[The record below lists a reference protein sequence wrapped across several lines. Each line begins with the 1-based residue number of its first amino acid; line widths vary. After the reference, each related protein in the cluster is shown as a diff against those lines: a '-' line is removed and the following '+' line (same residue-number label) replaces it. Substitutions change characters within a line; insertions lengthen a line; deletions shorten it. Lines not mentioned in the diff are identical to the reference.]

1 MSTNFI
7 VTTEVY
13 SCNERRAELD
23 VPPLAQDG
31 FEYEVTLQCGTCGDV
46 ISEFDSQD
54 GLQPFQICR
63 DKNKAILHAE
73 QTRLVVESHIANG
86 HIDSWFHHIEKCSC

>member
-1 MSTNFI
+1 MNTGPI

-13 SCNERRAELD
+13 SFNERRAKVDML
-23 VPPLAQDG
+23 PLVQDG

-54 GLQPFQICR
+54 GLQPFQICH

-73 QTRLVVESHIANG
+73 QTRLEVESDIANG
-86 HIDSWFHHIEKCSC
+86 HIDSWFHRVEKCSC